1 LTVFKCNLTTYIFF
15 YPQAYNSI
23 WLEYTL
29 DKRKVSSSNL
39 LKLTLYF
46 IKIQKKNNMY
56 LTLIFLP
63 LISSIISGLFGRFL
77 GSQGSKIITINCI
90 LFAFLFSLF
99 LFYEV
104 VLMSCVTYIK
114 LSIWINSQLF
124 NVDWGFLFDSLTV
137 IMCCIVTFI
146 SFLVHV
152 YSTEYMLH
160 DPHIT
165 RFMSYLS
172 LFTFFMLIL
181 ITADNFVQLF
191 VGWEGVG
198 LCSFLLI
205 NFWFARIQANKAAIK
220 AMVINRI
227 GDFGLALG
235 IFLIFIHFKS
245 VDYATVFALTP
256 FYVNTQFQLLS
267 FDFNVLNMVGILLFI
282 GAIGKSA
289 QLGLHT
295 WLPDAMEGPTPVSA
309 LIHAATMVTA
319 GVFLIA
325 RSSLIYEYIPEVLNV
340 ITFIGASTAFF
351 AASVGLVQN
360 DIKRIIAYSTCSQ
373 LGYMVFTCGLS
384 NYSVGVFHLINHA
397 FFKALLFLGA
407 GSIIHAVSDEQDL
420 RKMGGLKNLLPFTYS
435 VIIIG
440 SLALSGFPFL
450 TGFYSKDVILETAYS
465 KFTLLSHYS
474 YYLGTLGAFLTAFYS
489 TRLIYFVFIAK
500 PNGYVS
506 IYKNAKDSGIP
517 IVFSLFLLTFP
528 SIFFGYFAKD
538 MFIGLGTDFWGN
550 SLYVTTSNF
559 NIIDSEFIDLQYK
572 LLPLMFSFLGIG
584 LACFLYTLNKKFL
597 YLIKITKMGKFLYN
611 FINKKWFFDKIYN
624 EFIAQ
629 NTFKIGF
636 NVSYK
641 LIDKGLIEVF
651 GPKGIS
657 NFISQNSIQL
667 FTFQTKNIYHYSFS
681 ILFGMTFIFMLKY
694 VIIGLSFEIIVIF
707 FISIYYYYFKFNV

>member
-1 LTVFKCNLTTYIFF
+1 
-15 YPQAYNSI
+15 
-23 WLEYTL
+23 
-29 DKRKVSSSNL
+29 
-39 LKLTLYF
+39 
-46 IKIQKKNNMY
+46 MY

-63 LISSIISGLFGRFL
+63 LISSILSGLFGRFL

-90 LFAFLFSLF
+90 LFSFLFSLF

-104 VLMSCVTYIK
+104 IIMSCATYIK

-256 FYVNTQFQLLS
+256 FYVNSQFQLLS
-267 FDFNVLNMVGILLFI
+267 FDFNVLNMIGILLFI

-325 RSSLIYEYIPEVLNV
+325 RSSLIYEYIPVILNF
-340 ITFIGASTAFF
+340 IAFIGASTAFF

-465 KFTLLSHYS
+465 KFTLISHYS

-500 PNGYVS
+500 PNGYRS

-517 IVFSLFLLTFP
+517 IIFSLFILTIP

-538 MFIGLGTDFWGN
+538 MFIGIGTDFWGN
-550 SLYVTTSNF
+550 SIYVTSSNF

-584 LACFLYTLNKKFL
+584 LACVLYTLNKRIL
-597 YLIKITKMGKFLYN
+597 YVIKVTKVGKFVYN

-629 NTFKIGF
+629 NTFKMGF

-657 NFISQNSIQL
+657 NFISENSIRL
-667 FTFQTKNIYHYSFS
+667 FSFQTKNIYHYAFS
-681 ILFGMTFIFMLKY
+681 ILFSITFIFLYKY
-694 VIIGLSFEIIVIF
+694 VIIGKSYVQILSVLFGL
-707 FISIYYYYFKFNV
+707 SYYYSIKYNV

>member
-1 LTVFKCNLTTYIFF
+1 
-15 YPQAYNSI
+15 
-23 WLEYTL
+23 
-29 DKRKVSSSNL
+29 
-39 LKLTLYF
+39 
-46 IKIQKKNNMY
+46 MY

-63 LISSIISGLFGRFL
+63 FISFISSGLFGRFI
-77 GSQGSKIITINCI
+77 GPQGSKFLTINCI
-90 LFAFLFSLF
+90 LIDFVLAITI
-99 LFYEV
+99 FYEV
-104 VLMSCVTYIK
+104 VFMDCVTYLK
-114 LSIWINSQLF
+114 LSIWINSHLF
-124 NVDWGFLFDSLTV
+124 NIDWGFLFDSLTI

-152 YSTEYMLH
+152 YSSEYMLH

-181 ITADNFVQLF
+181 ITADNYVQLF

-235 IFLIFIHFKS
+235 IFLIFAHFKS

-256 FYVNTQFQLLS
+256 FLINTTFKL
-267 FDFNVLNMVGILLFI
+267 FTIEWNVLNVIGLLLFI

-289 QLGLHT
+289 QLSLHT

-325 RSSLIYEYIPEVLNV
+325 RNSLIYEFIPLILNL

-360 DIKRIIAYSTCSQ
+360 DIKKIIAYSTCSQ
-373 LGYMVFTCGLS
+373 LGYMIFTCGLS
-384 NYSVGVFHLINHA
+384 NYHVGIFHLINHA

-420 RKMGGLKNLLPFTYS
+420 RKMGGLKLILPFTYS
-435 VIIIG
+435 TIIIG

-450 TGFYSKDVILETAYS
+450 TGYYSKDVILETAYS
-465 KFTLLSHYS
+465 KFSLLGHYS
-474 YYLGTLGAFLTAFYS
+474 YFLGTLGAFLTAFYS
-489 TRLIYFVFIAK
+489 TRLLYFVFLTK
-500 PNGYVS
+500 PNGYRT
-506 IYKNAKDSGIP
+506 IYLTAKDSGIF
-517 IVFSLFLLTFP
+517 ISFSLFILTIP
-528 SIFFGYFAKD
+528 SVFFGYFAKD
-538 MFIGLGTDFWGN
+538 MFIGLGSHFFGN
-550 SLYVTTSNF
+550 SIYISTFNF
-559 NIIDSEFIDLQYK
+559 SIIDSEFIKIQYK
-572 LLPLMFSFLGIG
+572 LLPLFFSLLGIV
-584 LACFLYTLNKKFL
+584 LACFFYFLNKNFL
-597 YLIKITKMGKFLYN
+597 FRVKITKVGKFIYN

-624 EFIAQ
+624 EFVAQ
-629 NTFKIGF
+629 KTFKLGF
-636 NVSYK
+636 DTSYK

-657 NFISQNSIQL
+657 NFIFSNSIQL
-667 FTFQTKNIYHYSFS
+667 FKVQTQSIYHYSLLM
-681 ILFGMTFIFMLKY
+681 LFGITFIFLLQY
-694 VIIGLSFEIIVIF
+694 VFIFFSIEFFIIF
-707 FISIYYYYFKFNV
+707 FIAIYIYYFENIKQKNNRVI

>member
-1 LTVFKCNLTTYIFF
+1 
-15 YPQAYNSI
+15 
-23 WLEYTL
+23 
-29 DKRKVSSSNL
+29 
-39 LKLTLYF
+39 
-46 IKIQKKNNMY
+46 M
-56 LTLIFLP
+56 
-63 LISSIISGLFGRFL
+63 
-77 GSQGSKIITINCI
+77 
-90 LFAFLFSLF
+90 
-99 LFYEV
+99 
-104 VLMSCVTYIK
+104 
-114 LSIWINSQLF
+114 NSQLF
-124 NVDWGFLFDSLTV
+124 NVDWGFLFDSLTI

-181 ITADNFVQLF
+181 ITADNYVQLF

-235 IFLIFIHFKS
+235 IFLIFITFKS

-256 FYVNTQFQLLS
+256 FFINAKFQLLS
-267 FDFNVLNMVGILLFI
+267 FEFFVLNAIGVLLFI
-282 GAIGKSA
+282 GAVGKSA

-325 RSSLIYEYIPEVLNV
+325 RSSLIYEYIPVILNF
-340 ITFIGASTAFF
+340 ITLIGASTAFF

-384 NYSVGVFHLINHA
+384 NYNVGVFHLINHA

-450 TGFYSKDVILETAYS
+450 TGFYSKDVILETAFS
-465 KFTLLSHYS
+465 KFSLLGHYS
-474 YYLGTLGAFLTAFYS
+474 FYLGTLGAFLTAFYS
-489 TRLIYFVFIAK
+489 TRLIYFVFLTK
-500 PNGYVS
+500 PNGYKAV
-506 IYKNAKDSGIP
+506 YKNAKDSGIP
-517 IVFSLFLLTFP
+517 IVFSLFLLTIP
-528 SIFFGYFAKD
+528 SIFFGYFARD
-538 MFIGLGTDFWGN
+538 MFIGLGTDLWGN
-550 SLYVTTSNF
+550 SIFVLTSNF
-559 NIIDSEFIDLQYK
+559 NIIDSEFIDLKYK
-572 LLPLMFSFLGIG
+572 LLPLIFSLSGIA
-584 LACFLYTLNKKFL
+584 LALFLYTFNKKLL
-597 YLIKITKMGKFLYN
+597 YRVKTTKAGKFVYN
-611 FINKKWFFDKIYN
+611 FLNKKWFFDKIYN

-629 NTFKIGF
+629 NIFKMGF
-636 NVSYK
+636 NISYK
-641 LIDKGLIEVF
+641 LIDKGIIEVF

-657 NFISQNSIQL
+657 NLIVKNSIGL
-667 FTFQTKNIYHYSFS
+667 LKLQTNNIYHYA
-681 ILFGMTFIFMLKY
+681 LMMLLGMTFIFVFKY
-694 VIIGLSFEIIVIF
+694 FIISLDYAVMFVVIF
-707 FISIYYYYFKFNV
+707 SCFYYYSNFK

>member
-1 LTVFKCNLTTYIFF
+1 
-15 YPQAYNSI
+15 
-23 WLEYTL
+23 
-29 DKRKVSSSNL
+29 
-39 LKLTLYF
+39 
-46 IKIQKKNNMY
+46 MY
-56 LTLIFLP
+56 LTLIYLP
-63 LISSIISGLFGRFL
+63 LISSISSGLLGRFI
-77 GSQGSKIITINCI
+77 GTKGTNIVTISCI
-90 LFAFLFSLF
+90 FLTFIMSLTC
-99 LFYEV
+99 FYEV
-104 VLMSCVTYIK
+104 VLMGSPTYIK
-114 LSIWINSQLF
+114 LTIWINSQIF
-124 NVDWGFLFDSLTV
+124 NVDWGFLFDSLTL

-152 YSTEYMLH
+152 YSMEYMLH
-160 DPHIT
+160 DPHNT

-181 ITADNFVQLF
+181 ITADNYVQLF

-235 IFLIFIHFKS
+235 IFLIYLTFNS

-256 FYVNTQFQLLS
+256 FFLETKFEIFSLEIY
-267 FDFNVLNMVGILLFI
+267 VLNLIGILLFV
-282 GAIGKSA
+282 GSVGKSA

-325 RSSLIYEYIPEVLNV
+325 RSSLIYEYIPTTLNI

-384 NYSVGVFHLINHA
+384 NYNVGVFHLINHA

-420 RKMGGLKNLLPFTYS
+420 RKMGGLKNMIPLTYS

-465 KFTLLSHYS
+465 KFSILSHYS
-474 YYLGTLGAFLTAFYS
+474 FYLGTFGAFLTAFYS
-489 TRLIYFVFIAK
+489 TRLIYFVFLSP
-500 PNGYVS
+500 PNGYRIVYS
-506 IYKNAKDSGIP
+506 NVKDSGISISFALVTLTIP
-517 IVFSLFLLTFP
+517 SL
-528 SIFFGYFAKD
+528 FFGYYAKD

-550 SLYVTTSNF
+550 SLFVKPSNF
-559 NIIDSEFIDLQYK
+559 TIIDSEFIQIEYK
-572 LLPLMFSFLGIG
+572 LLPLILSLCGITFAFFQYTRNTY
-584 LACFLYTLNKKFL
+584 LLYKTKT
-597 YLIKITKMGKFLYN
+597 IKVGNFLYN
-611 FINKKWFFDKIYN
+611 FLNKKWFFDKIYN
-624 EFIAQ
+624 EFVVQ
-629 NTFKIGF
+629 SFFDKGF
-636 NVSYK
+636 SISYK
-641 LIDKGLIEVF
+641 IIDKGIIEIF
-651 GPKGIS
+651 GPKGFS
-657 NFISQNSIQL
+657 NLVIKNSVE
-667 FTFQTKNIYHYSFS
+667 FSKFQTSNIYHYVYLTLSG
-681 ILFGMTFIFMLKY
+681 ITTIFIFRYIMIGKEY
-694 VIIGLSFEIIVIF
+694 VVLTLIIVLYF
-707 FISIYYYYFKFNV
+707 YYFFKDSHNKNNNKKCF

>member
-1 LTVFKCNLTTYIFF
+1 
-15 YPQAYNSI
+15 
-23 WLEYTL
+23 
-29 DKRKVSSSNL
+29 
-39 LKLTLYF
+39 
-46 IKIQKKNNMY
+46 MY

-63 LISSIISGLFGRFL
+63 LISSIMSGLFGRFL
-77 GSQGSKIITINCI
+77 GSQGSKVVTISCI

-104 VLMSCVTYIK
+104 IIMNCVTYIK
-114 LSIWINSQLF
+114 LSIWINSHLF
-124 NVDWGFLFDSLTV
+124 NVDWGFMFDSLTV
-137 IMCCIVTFI
+137 VMCCIVTFI

-160 DPHIT
+160 DPHLT

-181 ITADNFVQLF
+181 VTADNYVQLF

-220 AMVINRI
+220 AMIINRI

-245 VDYATVFALTP
+245 VDYATIFALTP
-256 FYVNTQFQLLS
+256 FYLNTQFQFFS
-267 FDFNVLNMVGILLFI
+267 FSLNILDVIGLLLFI

-319 GVFLIA
+319 GIFLIA
-325 RSSLIYEYIPEVLNV
+325 RSSLIYEFVPVILNF

-351 AASVGLVQN
+351 AASIGLVQN

-373 LGYMVFTCGLS
+373 LGYMIFTCGLS
-384 NYSVGVFHLINHA
+384 NYNVGIFHLINHA

-420 RKMGGLKNLLPFTYS
+420 RKMGGLKTSLPFTYS
-435 VIIIG
+435 AIIIG

-465 KFTLLSHYS
+465 KFSLLSHYS

-489 TRLIYFVFIAK
+489 TRLIYFVFLAK
-500 PNGYVS
+500 PNGYKSV
-506 IYKNAKDSGIP
+506 YKTAKDSGIP
-517 IVFSLFLLTFP
+517 ISFSLFILTIP

-538 MFIGLGTDFWGN
+538 MFIGFGSDFWGN
-550 SLYVTTSNF
+550 SLYVTTLNY
-559 NIIDSEFIDLQYK
+559 NIIDSEFIDLSYK
-572 LLPLMFSFLGIG
+572 LSPLGFSFLGIG
-584 LACFLYTLNKKFL
+584 LGSLLYTLNSKFL
-597 YLIKITKMGKFLYN
+597 YLSKLTKVGKFFYN
-611 FINKKWFFDKIYN
+611 FINKKWFFDKVYN
-624 EFIAQ
+624 EIIAQ

-636 NVSYK
+636 DISYK
-641 LIDKGLIEVF
+641 LIDKGLVEVF
-651 GPKGIS
+651 GPKGLS
-657 NFISQNSIQL
+657 NFVMNNSLQL
-667 FTFQTKNIYHYSFS
+667 LKLQTKNIYHYAFT
-681 ILFGMTFIFMLKY
+681 ILLGVTLTFMFKF
-694 VIIGLSFEIIVIF
+694 VIIELSFEYIVLVLLATC
-707 FISIYYYYFKFNV
+707 YYFFKFNAKTFK